1 MPATSGRVRKYRTS
15 SRCSDAIARPRGRN
29 YDEIE
34 RTCPF
39 LFDVGEDGSK
49 TGELVEQLR
58 GLAQMGIQKV
68 FGRVVGDYRIEPIE
82 IMGRDVIP
90 AVAEL

>member
-1 MPATSGRVRKYRTS
+1 MLRRHCEAEGRDF
-15 SRCSDAIARPRGRN
+15 DA
-29 YDEIE
+29 IE

-39 LFDVGEDGSK
+39 LFDVGEDGSRA
-49 TGELVEQLR
+49 GELVAQLH

-68 FGRVVGDYRIEPIE
+68 FGRVVGEYQIRPIE

-90 AVAEL
+90 AVADL

>member
-1 MPATSGRVRKYRTS
+1 
-15 SRCSDAIARPRGRN
+15 
-29 YDEIE
+29 
-34 RTCPF
+34 
-39 LFDVGEDGSK
+39 
-49 TGELVEQLR
+49 
-58 GLAQMGIQKV
+58 MGIQKV